1 MPDFKFEIGEAQIQ
15 NAIAVGIAESFSG
28 EKKEAIIRDIVR
40 AHLSV
45 KESSYDKKTLLSK
58 VVGQGIRKI
67 ASEALAAKV
76 EEARPAIER
85 TVLEVLGPGF
95 EKSICD
101 QLKAGLVARKV
112 RNISVEVNLEEE
124 D

>member
-45 KESSYDKKTLLSK
+45 KESSYDKETLLSK

-85 TVLEVLGPGF
+85 TVLEVLGPGDGGD
-95 EKSICD
+95 ET
-101 QLKAGLVARKV
+101 V
-112 RNISVEVNLEEE
+112 
-124 D
+124 